1 MVCYGVFSEK
11 ITGNGIMDSL
21 MKNFTAHKYP
31 GENHA
36 YSMDPKHIGQN
47 YNWVGPGTD
56 ISTREKLHDDI
67 PLNKLD
73 AAAKKHD
80 YAYLHEK
87 EEYIKDH
94 DKKKHINNVWKADQ
108 EFINEANNQNDDPV
122 MGKISAN
129 LIRAKRLGEQTGILS
144 TEKFSGF
151 GKKHSDPTYR
161 LKMIAKKH
169 YKHADNNK
177 KHEKVIGGAIP
188 LIPIGISLLS
198 ALGGKLISELYDK
211 VKEKI
216 QGKGYRTNMNHKT
229 IEHKRKFLN
238 QVISNY

>member
-11 ITGNGIMDSL
+11 IT
-21 MKNFTAHKYP
+21 FHKYP

-108 EFINEANNQNDDPV
+108 EFIDESNNQNDDPV
-122 MGKISAN
+122 MGKISSN

-151 GKKHSDPTYR
+151 GKKHTDPTYR
-161 LKMIAKKH
+161 LKLLARKH
-169 YKHADNNK
+169 KYIDDNK
-177 KHEKVIGGAIP
+177 KHKKIEGGLIP
-188 LIPIGISLLS
+188 LLPIGISLLS
-198 ALGGKLISELYDK
+198 ALGGKLVSELYDK

-238 QVISNY
+238 QVITNY